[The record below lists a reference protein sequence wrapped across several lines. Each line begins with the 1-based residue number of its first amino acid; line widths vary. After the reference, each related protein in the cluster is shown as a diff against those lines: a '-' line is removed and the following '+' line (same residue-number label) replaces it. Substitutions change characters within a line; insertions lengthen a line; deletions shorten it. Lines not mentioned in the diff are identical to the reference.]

1 MENNRK
7 PIEIKS
13 GPSWFFG
20 AIGLGSLIGAIF
32 TSFGDVAFGEIWGL
46 WLFAISGIGLFKVG
60 EFWLTDE
67 HYIVRDIFW
76 RKKFSNLSDL
86 KWIEFRYKD
95 SIHIWIGD
103 DKIEIKK
110 QGPKF
115 KKIKAAIE
123 QIGQERLSYYGYE
136 MAERSK
142 LSRGQLSGCLD
153 CHEIFPPTE
162 LKNWEKLPKSLL
174 MGRKSDQYFSRCPS
188 CRGGWIYTNYDLSR
202 TVKKSALQKMDATF
216 KLNKDTQIRAIISET
231 LAYQTSFKYLK

>member
-1 MENNRK
+1 MENNRN

-20 AIGLGSLIGAIF
+20 ILCLGALILVSA
-32 TSFGDVAFGEIWGL
+32 TSIWGATFSEVWVF
-46 WLFAISGIGLFKVG
+46 WLIFGLSIWFFKLG
-60 EFWLTDE
+60 EFWINNE
-67 HYIVRDIFW
+67 HYIVRDVFW
-76 RKKFSNLSDL
+76 RKKFFNFSDL

-174 MGRKSDQYFSRCPS
+174 MSRKSDQYFSRCPS

-202 TVKKSALQKMDATF
+202 TVKKSALQ
-216 KLNKDTQIRAIISET
+216 
-231 LAYQTSFKYLK
+231 